1 MKKTVLICGILVLAY
16 TGSIAQQQASM
27 REIRE
32 SAVRFINQL
41 HTYRSLSDKSIDTV
55 YTYKDSIGRVLL
67 YEVVFNDKLAVL
79 LSGSKACIPFLGY
92 YEAKDNQSILS
103 KHT

>member
-32 SAVRFINQL
+32 SAVHFINRL
-41 HTYRSLSDKSIDTV
+41 HAYKNLSDRSIDTV
-55 YTYKDSIGRVLL
+55 YIYNDSVGRTLL
-67 YEVVFNDKLAVL
+67 YEVVFNNRQAVL
-79 LSGSKACIPFLGY
+79 MSGSKACIPFLGY